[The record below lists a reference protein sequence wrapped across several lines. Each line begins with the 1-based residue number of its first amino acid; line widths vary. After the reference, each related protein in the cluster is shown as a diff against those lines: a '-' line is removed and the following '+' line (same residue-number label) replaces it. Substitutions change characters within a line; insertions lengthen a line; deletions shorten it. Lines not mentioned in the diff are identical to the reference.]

1 VSLLSVDGGARHK
14 PIILQ
19 RPSFKRH
26 IARPTD
32 YFIGHLAGIHPQQF
46 RFVVGASHNQ
56 LQFPGTLAM
65 TGGLIRSTDHY
76 RIGGIS
82 IRDLRVMQP
91 WGYTY
96 EHGPAIC
103 NHEGQ
108 APNGPVAI
116 AKKANPITGA
126 SLIPRWM
133 VSSCNE
139 MAVLTFQ
146 HCYRYERRSRW
157 FTVPRACR
165 DRNGKRQCN
174 PIPFG
179 NHGLCC
185 FDVRRN
191 NSFNRSA
198 FAFHFLTL
206 QLQNSFSAS
215 SAVASLWG

>member
-1 VSLLSVDGGARHK
+1 LV
-14 PIILQ
+14 
-19 RPSFKRH
+19 
-26 IARPTD
+26 
-32 YFIGHLAGIHPQQF
+32 GHLAGIHPQQF

-65 TGGLIRSTDHY
+65 TGGLIGSTDHY

-82 IRDLRVMQP
+82 ICDLRVMQP
-91 WGYTY
+91 WGYTH
-96 EHGPAIC
+96 EHGPVTC
-103 NHEGQ
+103 NREGQ
-108 APNGPVAI
+108 APNGTVVI

-157 FTVPRACR
+157 FTVPRARR
-165 DRNGKRQCN
+165 DRHGKRQCN
-174 PIPFG
+174 PIPSG
-179 NHGLCC
+179 NHGLCS

-198 FAFHFLTL
+198 FGFHFLTL
-206 QLQNSFSAS
+206 QVQNSFSAS
-215 SAVASLWG
+215 SEIASLWR